1 PEPTP
6 AAEPPPP
13 PTTPTSPPPASSPT
27 LDALT
32 TAEHDPGRPFDLHW
46 HLLNLPGYVLEI
58 AVLPLQFAVELTE
71 RYRLDRRV
79 ADVFEIAGGAVKI
92 SPRVKLAFGDGL
104 GIGAKL
110 KFPRLLERRAALAVG
125 GLYRLDGDWLIDG
138 SYVQRLGSVER
149 RTLRLRAGA
158 ERDANERYYGI
169 GGGSRELDRRALRN
183 DDQGLFLGFDVFA
196 SDSYDWSG
204 VLELG
209 AYRQSLAGGSDA
221 AHPPVGGPDD
231 MIEVPPGF
239 DDAAVFAHLALAM
252 RYDTRDT
259 KGRPTKGSLIDLGL
273 IGRSDGGGLSGALV
287 SATARWFAPVLR
299 DARVL
304 VLTLGGSAA
313 LPLFRD
319 STIPL
324 SMLSTLGREH
334 FLRGYDRAR
343 FRDRYALWTSLEYR
357 YPIYEYLT
365 TGAGLDAFLFTDAA
379 TAFGVDALTAERL
392 RYSAGGGLRGAH
404 ETVLVFELTVGYSPE
419 GLQIFFGAE
428 RPL

>member
-1 PEPTP
+1 PL
-6 AAEPPPP
+6 PPPP
-13 PTTPTSPPPASSPT
+13 PPPPPLPSPIAPASSPE

-58 AVLPLQFAVELTE
+58 AVLPLQFAVEMTE
-71 RYRLDRRV
+71 RYRIDRRV
-79 ADVFEIAGGAVKI
+79 ADVLEIAGGAVKI
-92 SPRVKLAFGDGL
+92 SPRVKVAFDDGL

-110 KFPRLLERRAALAVG
+110 KLPRLLERRAALAIG
-125 GLYRLDGDWLIDG
+125 GVYRLDGDWLLDG
-138 SYVQRLGSVER
+138 SYVQRLGSIER
-149 RTLRLRAGA
+149 RKLRVRAGA
-158 ERDANERYYGI
+158 EHDANERYYGI
-169 GGGSRELDRRALRN
+169 GGGSRATDRRALRN
-183 DDQGLFLGFDVFA
+183 DDQGLFLGFDLFA

-204 VLELG
+204 TLELG
-209 AYRQSLAGGSDA
+209 AYRQRLAGGSDDR
-221 AHPPVGGPDD
+221 HPSVGAPGD
-231 MIEVPPGF
+231 MIELPPGF
-239 DDAAVFAHLALAM
+239 DDATGFAHLALAM

-259 KGRPTKGSLIDLGL
+259 KGRPTRGTLLDMGTV
-273 IGRSDGGGLSGALV
+273 GRSDGGKLSGAIV
-287 SATARWFAPVLR
+287 SATFQRFAPLLR
-299 DARVL
+299 DARVF
-304 VLTLGGSAA
+304 VLTVGGSAA
-313 LPLFRD
+313 IPLFRD

-324 SMLSTLGREH
+324 SVLSTLGREH

-343 FRDRYALWTSLEYR
+343 FRDLYAAWTSLEYR

-379 TAFGVDALTAERL
+379 TAFGVDALAAERL

-428 RPL
+428 SSL